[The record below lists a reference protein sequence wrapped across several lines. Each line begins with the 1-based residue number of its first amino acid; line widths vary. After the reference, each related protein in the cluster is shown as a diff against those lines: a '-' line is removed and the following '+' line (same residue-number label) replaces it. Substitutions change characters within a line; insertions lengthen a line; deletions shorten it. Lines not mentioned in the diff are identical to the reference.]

1 MNTLLKRIRNNK
13 GNSLAE
19 FAVTAAMMATLAT
32 TAAPRFA
39 GVGETGKQNQ
49 TMANLDKIAKM
60 ANQFYMDKGAPISPQ
75 NGMAEGQGRIPG
87 QVKFDA
93 PVGGYSDLFEVKA
106 DLMVGG
112 FDKWDNNTEAI
123 KWRSVFGKALHG
135 GDYVGDYNFSDD
147 PPLDQQP
154 GYNGGND
161 EDGTAKY
168 PYEEWNA
175 YLSQSEG
182 PIKSPYNQGHYIYV
196 VIPGGQKEYQNPE
209 TGEFTLLECNE
220 CGPIMVIAD
229 AYNPSKFWTVK
240 SFN

>member
-1 MNTLLKRIRNNK
+1 MNKLLKKVIKMNTLLKRIRNNK

-49 TMANLDKIAKM
+49 TMANLDKIGQM
-60 ANQFYMDKGAPISPQ
+60 ANQFYMDKGSPQ
-75 NGMAEGQGRIPG
+75 TANNPMGEGQGRIPG
-87 QVKFDA
+87 QERYDTKI
-93 PVGGYSDLFEVKA
+93 GGYDKLTDLEDV
-106 DLMVGG
+106 MNEQ
-112 FDKWDNNTEAI
+112 FDKWDDAEGAN
-123 KWRSVFGKALHG
+123 WRSVFGTARANPSYTG
-135 GDYVGDYNFSDD
+135 EYNFTDD
-147 PPLDQQP
+147 
-154 GYNGGND
+154 
-161 EDGTAKY
+161 DGTKLG
-168 PYEEWNA
+168 PTEWSA
-175 YLSQSEG
+175 YLSQEEG
-182 PIKSPYNQGHYIYV
+182 PIVSPYQQGHYIYI

-209 TGEFTLLECNE
+209 TGAFTLIDCNE